1 MVKHAGQPVK
11 IYLRGRIY
19 HFTIST
25 VINRQRI
32 FVRESTHT
40 EDKQQAERYALKRLN
55 QIVEQAEYRTDP
67 SKLKNFTLDQA
78 FGLFWDEVGQYH
90 ANSND
95 TYSKLSILSAEFDTS
110 LPLQYLTIDDIALFV
125 GKKRAEGKQNS
136 TINRYLA
143 LLSAIMTLCKKRR
156 VATPEIN
163 IREFMLKEKAE
174 NIKYIPDWQTLDR
187 ILNAAATHLKPII
200 LAALYTGFRKS
211 TLLSLKWENI
221 IGDEIIVKVKD
232 SQYDGGKT
240 VSQKLFPELRRLIF
254 SQPKVSDYIFTYK
267 GQRVKD
273 IKTAWHSIFKK
284 TGLPYVNFHTLRHT
298 SGTWLLRETGNLKFV
313 QKHLGHS
320 STKVTEKY
328 AHIIDDERASVLQ
341 TAFCRRDSQQSNRL
355 PVPANESQPQ
365 IPNLCAN
372 FVQKCGKKR

>member
-1 MVKHAGQPVK
+1 
-11 IYLRGRIY
+11 
-19 HFTIST
+19 
-25 VINRQRI
+25 
-32 FVRESTHT
+32 
-40 EDKQQAERYALKRLN
+40 
-55 QIVEQAEYRTDP
+55 
-67 SKLKNFTLDQA
+67 
-78 FGLFWDEVGQYH
+78 
-90 ANSND
+90 
-95 TYSKLSILSAEFDTS
+95 
-110 LPLQYLTIDDIALFV
+110 
-125 GKKRAEGKQNS
+125 
-136 TINRYLA
+136 
-143 LLSAIMTLCKKRR
+143 
-156 VATPEIN
+156 
-163 IREFMLKEKAE
+163 MLKEKAE

-320 STKVTEKY
+320 STKVTENTPILLMMNARLFFKLPFAAAIRNNLTICRY
-328 AHIIDDERASVLQ
+328 LLTNHSHKFRIFVLIL
-341 TAFCRRDSQQSNRL
+341 CRNVEKTVKNA
-355 PVPANESQPQ
+355 P
-365 IPNLCAN
+365 
-372 FVQKCGKKR
+372 KRR

>member
-1 MVKHAGQPVK
+1 MAKHAGQPVK
-11 IYLRGRIY
+11 IYLRGRY
-19 HFTIST
+19 WHFTVST
-25 VINRQRI
+25 VVNRQRI

-55 QIVEQAEYRTDP
+55 QLVEQAEYRTDP
-67 SKLKNFTLDQA
+67 SKLKAYTLDQA
-78 FGLFWDEVGQYH
+78 FGLFWEEVGQYH

-95 TYSKLSILSAEFDTS
+95 TYSKLNILSTEFDTS
-110 LPLQYLTIDDIALFV
+110 LPLQYLTVDDIALFV

-143 LLSAIMTLCKKRR
+143 LLSAIITLCKKRR
-156 VATPEIN
+156 VAVPELN
-163 IREFMLKEKAE
+163 VREFMLKEKAE

-187 ILNAAATHLKPII
+187 IVDAAAPHLKPII

-211 TLLSLKWENI
+211 TLLNLKWENI
-221 IGDEIIVKVKD
+221 VGNEIIVKVKD

-240 VSQKLFPELRRLIF
+240 VSQKLFPELRQLIF
-254 SQPKVSDYIFTYK
+254 SQPKVSDYVFTYK

-273 IKTAWHSIFKK
+273 IKTAWHGIFKK

-328 AHIIDDERASVLQ
+328 AHIIEDEQSAILQ
-341 TAFCRRDSQQSNRL
+341 TAFSRRDSLPLERL
-355 PVPANESQPQ
+355 SDA
-365 IPNLCAN
+365 
-372 FVQKCGKKR
+372 G